1 MNARTRR
8 ICAYFCA
15 PVLVSIGIA
24 VFVGSSPR
32 VAKPP
37 GKVQLDWGLY
47 QILWSHTYCDQLNT
61 TLEKFATTPHYVMF
75 YRDLERPFPLHAI
88 TCIHDHGAIPIVSL
102 ELWHWHDQRP
112 QLEQIR
118 AGNYDDAFRVWA
130 TDARKY
136 GHPVFLRF
144 GFEFNGDWFSWSGD
158 PEAYRAAWR
167 HVHDLFTQ
175 VGADNVTWVW
185 APNVQSCPDEPTNAA
200 ERYYPGDD
208 YVDWI
213 GVDGYNFGD
222 DHDKWHHW
230 SSFESIFAKTLTAL
244 HTQHPDKPI
253 MISEFACADGEP
265 ARRAGWIREAYAFL
279 RQRHEVRA
287 AVWFNYDKRREG
299 EPNWRIDTSAES
311 LAAFNATFAAKAKSA
326 AP

>member
-1 MNARTRR
+1 
-8 ICAYFCA
+8 
-15 PVLVSIGIA
+15 VSIGIA